1 MDFFFFLANVE
12 YQVSKNFQQYANN
25 FSAIHLFLKMGVTI
39 ITHQKSK
46 LGEKTNK
53 LAICRDLIILPLQFT
68 PAPFFFFNMSSLT
81 FKNRQNAII
90 KKQQKHEMFGVFFLK
105 DVKKQL
111 HR

>member
-1 MDFFFFLANVE
+1 MKAENRRDGFFFFLANVE
-12 YQVSKNFQQYANN
+12 YQVSKKFQQYANS

-68 PAPFFFFNMSSLT
+68 PAPFFFFLT
-81 FKNRQNAII
+81 
-90 KKQQKHEMFGVFFLK
+90 
-105 DVKKQL
+105 
-111 HR
+111 